1 MKLKIN
7 PIILFLLFILG
18 ITFIAYIVM
27 LITGELNETRLI
39 CHDIKGSILIN
50 KKVIGKIERDDK
62 NRVIKYK
69 KDSYFSKITIY
80 KNDNLFKCIET
91 RTDVY

>member
-1 MKLKIN
+1 MKREIDHKT
-7 PIILFLLFILG
+7 LFLLSILG
-18 ITFIAYIVM
+18 IIFIPYAIIS
-27 LITGELNETRLI
+27 LKGELNENRLI

-50 KKVIGKIERDDK
+50 EKVIGKIEKDEK

-69 KDSYFSKITIY
+69 KSYFSKITIY
-80 KNDNLFKCIET
+80 QNDNLFKCIET